1 MKSKDAGRK
10 TMSFYDEKYGTKEYY
25 WTLEPSET
33 CFRVLRKRPPLGPMN
48 LLDIGCGEGRNAVFF
63 ARNGYLVD
71 AMDIS
76 GKGVEKTKLLAKS
89 ANVSLN
95 AFQADINAYR
105 LEKEYDVLF
114 STGTFHCVPE
124 DKRRGLLEH
133 YKEKTRPGGVHMFSV
148 FVQKPF
154 IAPAPDRDPNA
165 NPWRSGELLGY
176 YGDWRIEWCTE
187 EIFDC
192 NSSGVPH
199 QHATDRVLAVKP

>member
-1 MKSKDAGRK
+1 MKSKDADRK
-10 TMSFYDEKYGTKEYY
+10 TMGFYNEKYGTKEYY
-25 WTLEPSET
+25 WTLEPSST
-33 CFRVLRKRPPLGPMN
+33 CFRVLQKCPPLRSMN

-76 GKGVEKTKLLAKS
+76 GKGVEKTKLLAKR
-89 ANVSLN
+89 ANVGLT
-95 AFQADINAYR
+95 AFQADVNAYR

-114 STGTFHCVPE
+114 STAVFQCVPE
-124 DKRRGLLEH
+124 DKRRELFEH
-133 YKEKTRPGGVHMFSV
+133 YKEKTKPGGIHMFSV
-148 FVQKPF
+148 FVKKPF

-176 YGDWRIEWCTE
+176 YSDWRIEWCTE

-199 QHATDRVLAVKP
+199 QHAADRVLAVKP